1 MDARGRSRLGAQGQ
15 STEWGVLTG
24 LTTIGRVSLRLST
37 LQEISAHSA
46 QVAELSLGS
55 ETPTPSLNKGPS
67 L

>member
-1 MDARGRSRLGAQGQ
+1 MPEGGAGLGPRDGA
-15 STEWGVLTG
+15 EWGVLTG
-24 LTTIGRVSLRLST
+24 LTTIRRVSLRLST

-55 ETPTPSLNKGPS
+55 ETPTPSLNNAGGPS